1 MNKTLNEQLVVR
13 DAIPIQDIN
22 APVASAEYYNMGMH
36 RKALVVFSTENLTV
50 GRTAQYTLQQATD
63 DAGAGAKTLGD
74 TYTFTAPTA
83 GVAVQH
89 VVAVDVNDLDLENG
103 FYFLGVTATSGG
115 TNFGSVKIILGDG
128 RYKPE

>member
-13 DAIPIQDIN
+13 DAIPIQDLD
-22 APVASAEYYNMGMH
+22 APVVSAAFYDMGMH

-63 DAGAGAKTLGD
+63 DAGGAAKTLGD

-89 VVAVDVNDLDLENG
+89 VVEVNASDLDLANG

-115 TNFGSVKIILGDG
+115 TNFGSVKFILGDG

>member
-22 APVASAEYYNMGMH
+22 APVVSAAFYDMGMH
-36 RKALVVFSTENLTV
+36 RKALVVFSTEEMV
-50 GRTAQYTLQQATD
+50 AARTAQYTLQQATD
-63 DAGAGAKTLGD
+63 AAGAGAKTLGD
-74 TYTFTAPTA
+74 TYTFTAPT
-83 GVAVQH
+83 GDGSFLH

-115 TNFGSVKIILGDG
+115 TNFGSVKFILGDG